1 MQVAGCR
8 LQVAGCRCRLQ
19 VAGCRLQVAGCRLQV
34 AGCRL
39 QVAGAGCRLQ
49 VAGCRLQVAGAGCRL
64 RVTGLF
70 CWTRLFVRVGS
81 WVIQFHQVYSAGFI
95 LHACSLSVQARV
107 CIIFIRNIDKIKVNE
122 SQLFFSA
129 YRFHEDQF
137 VADKK

>member
-1 MQVAGCR
+1 MQVAG
-8 LQVAGCRCRLQ
+8 CRLQ

-39 QVAGAGCRLQ
+39 QVAGCRLQ
-49 VAGCRLQVAGAGCRL
+49 VQVAGAGAGAGCRL

-95 LHACSLSVQARV
+95 LHVCSLSVQARV

-122 SQLFFSA
+122 SHLFFPRIAFMRINLWRIKSN
-129 YRFHEDQF
+129 
-137 VADKK
+137 VLILPLVV